1 METRTITIDY
11 AGPGKRNPAY
21 GKVKA
26 FEVDEAGKSLWFDC
40 SLDIA
45 GKLHQ
50 LKGKQVQV
58 LVEQTPKGYWQ
69 IKGFP
74 NAMQMGGQQYAPAS
88 VGQAASV
95 VVANI
100 APPQGI
106 GREEG
111 MFAMAVIGKAFQGT
125 MNIPGEGAL
134 TDLIVNSVNAWRK
147 AEARVKAGNFAPL
160 TTSVYERPG
169 EELHP
174 DERIPF

>member
-1 METRTITIDY
+1 METRTIMIDY
-11 AGPGKRNPAY
+11 AGPGKKNPAY
-21 GKVKA
+21 GKVKSG
-26 FEVDEAGKSLWFDC
+26 EDWFDC

-45 GKLHQ
+45 NQ
-50 LKGKQVQV
+50 LYKHKGKQVQV

-111 MFAMAVIGKAFQGT
+111 MFAMAVIGKAFQGLGT
-125 MNIPGEGAL
+125 IPAQQVL
-134 TDLIVNSVNAWRK
+134 ADAVYHAVLAWRD
-147 AEARVKAGNFAPL
+147 AELSLKEFASRTAP
-160 TTSVYERPG
+160 TTRPG
-169 EELHP
+169 PQEP
-174 DERIPF
+174 PPFDDPVPF